1 MENINAKNLHNSM
14 IICDAHCDTA
24 MRITNDGFDISARSN
39 TGHVDI
45 PRLIEGEV
53 GVQVFACWIGKPGE
67 PLDHYSGLAKQ
78 MINGLYAQFGK
89 NFNAIHPVLNAKDIQ
104 NANKNDKISAVI
116 GIEGGQ
122 AIEDSL
128 YMLNVF
134 YGLGVRIMTIVWG
147 STNWADASWDPVQH
161 NGLTSFGK
169 SVIKEMN
176 RLGMI
181 VDVSHSSDKTT
192 WDVLETSS
200 EPIIASHSCAQALCG
215 HVRNVNDELIKA
227 ISQANGVICVNFC
240 PAFLDEDY
248 RTGKKTDPPSIDKVI
263 EHIEH
268 IAGVGGIDCVGIGS
282 DYDGMGP
289 APIGLEDVSKLPNIA
304 KKLIER
310 GYKNDDVAK
319 IIGGNF
325 LRVFS
330 RICK

>member
-1 MENINAKNLHNSM
+1 MENIDAKNLNNSM

-24 MRITNDGFDISARSN
+24 MRITNDGFDISARSS

-45 PRLIEGEV
+45 PRLVEGKV

-89 NFNAIHPVLNAKDIQ
+89 NFNAIHPVLGAKDIQ
-104 NANKNDKISAVI
+104 NANQNGKIAAII

-147 STNWADASWDPVQH
+147 STNWADASWDPPKY
-161 NGLTSFGK
+161 NGLTDFGK

-200 EPIIASHSCAQALCG
+200 KPIVASHSCAQAICG

-248 RTGKKTDPPSIDKVI
+248 RNGKKTDPPSIDKVI

-268 IAGVGGIDCVGIGS
+268 IANVGGIDCVGIGS

-289 APIGLEDVSKLPNIA
+289 APVGLEDVSKLPNIA

-310 GYKNDDVAK
+310 GYKSDDVAK
-319 IIGGNF
+319 IMGGNF
-325 LRVFS
+325 LRIFS
-330 RICK
+330 GVCK